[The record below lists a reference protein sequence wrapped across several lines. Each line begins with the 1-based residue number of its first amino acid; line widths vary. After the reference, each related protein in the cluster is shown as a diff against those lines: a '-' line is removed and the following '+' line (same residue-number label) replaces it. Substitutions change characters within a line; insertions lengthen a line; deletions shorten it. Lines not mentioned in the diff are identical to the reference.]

1 MVLAL
6 LLGFGAAVRQASADS
21 GRLPVGTIGHGTC
34 GVMGESPL
42 APNHT
47 VRNIMLTE
55 IEGKFREI
63 WPC

>member
-6 LLGFGAAVRQASADS
+6 LLGFGAAVRQASAD
-21 GRLPVGTIGHGTC
+21 LPVGTIGHGTC

-47 VRNIMLTE
+47 VRNVD
-55 IEGKFREI
+55 
-63 WPC
+63 

>member
-55 IEGKFREI
+55 IEGKFRET
-63 WPC
+63 